1 MRAVWTI
8 WTSLKSILSKGRSK
22 STQLQCRLVINPE
35 TLETQ
40 REGEEGEN
48 LILLE
53 KWLLWGKPECKNY
66 SLCTGFHQW

>member
-8 WTSLKSILSKGRSK
+8 WTSLKSTLSEGRSK
-22 STQLQCRLVINPE
+22 STRLQCRLVINPE

-53 KWLLWGKPECKNY
+53 
-66 SLCTGFHQW
+66 

>member
-8 WTSLKSILSKGRSK
+8 WTSLKSTLSKGKSK

-48 LILLE
+48 PIFLE
-53 KWLLWGKPECKNY
+53 
-66 SLCTGFHQW
+66 

>member
-8 WTSLKSILSKGRSK
+8 WTSLKSTLSKAKSK

-40 REGEEGEN
+40 REGEEGELVLSTIN
-48 LILLE
+48 REAMPLLRCRT
-53 KWLLWGKPECKNY
+53 GRANY
-66 SLCTGFHQW
+66 FT